1 MRICRDN
8 PTSFLQFRDTFLCR
22 SGHLLNFSGKQPL
35 ILFRKIDLVT
45 SSTIHQKKSKMRNE
59 NFIVREPL
67 LDPKQGVVGYE
78 LTWQD
83 AGSDEVQTNEE
94 DLHALLTFVA
104 DQFSDEQAGWLL
116 GNKLLFLEV
125 SPALLKSEAI
135 KRMPP
140 ASTVLTLK
148 HSDLADPDTLDA
160 VKTLRAEGY
169 GISLRDAELTG
180 PTLPAAL
187 FSAQS
192 SDISHLEVRFSA
204 GDFAA
209 QARHYATLKKSS
221 VRMLGRPV
229 NSWQDYDACAILG
242 LDAFVGKLHLTPR
255 PGKRATGLNPA
266 QQIIVQIMNMVAR
279 NDDLQKI
286 EEMFKRDPGLS
297 YELLRFINSAA
308 FGLKAEV
315 QSLRAALALLGYS
328 ALFQWLSLLMAT
340 ASSSGYSPVLMETAI
355 VRGRFSEL
363 LGQKYLPR
371 GESENLF
378 VAGIFSLLDRLLG
391 VSMEEVLAGIKLS
404 DQVAAALLTRSG
416 VYGSYVALAEA
427 CELNSPLL
435 GPLAGSLKISPMEVN
450 LAHLSALA
458 WAQKLRMQAA

>member
-1 MRICRDN
+1 
-8 PTSFLQFRDTFLCR
+8 
-22 SGHLLNFSGKQPL
+22 
-35 ILFRKIDLVT
+35 
-45 SSTIHQKKSKMRNE
+45 MRNE

-78 LTWQD
+78 LTWQEID
-83 AGSDEVQTNEE
+83 SAAAPTDEE
-94 DLHALLTFVA
+94 DLHALLTFAA
-104 DQFSDEQAGWLL
+104 DQLIDEQGNWLL

-125 SPALLKSEAI
+125 SPALLESEAI
-135 KRMPP
+135 KRMPA

-148 HSDLADPDTLDA
+148 HQDLADPDTLTA
-160 VKTLRAEGY
+160 VQALRAQGY
-169 GISLRDAELTG
+169 GISLRDAELEAA
-180 PTLPAAL
+180 TLPT
-187 FSAQS
+187 
-192 SDISHLEVRFSA
+192 DISHLEVRFSA
-204 GDFAA
+204 GDFAV
-209 QARHYATLKKSS
+209 QARRYAALKKSS
-221 VRMLGRPV
+221 LRMVGRPV
-229 NSWQDYDACAILG
+229 SSWQDYDACAMLG

-286 EEMFKRDPGLS
+286 EEFFKRDPGLS

-328 ALFQWLSLLMAT
+328 ALFQWLSLLLAT
-340 ASSSGYSPVLMETAI
+340 TSSSGYSPVLMETAI
-355 VRGRFSEL
+355 IRGRFSEL

-416 VYGSYVALAEA
+416 TYGSYVALAEA

-458 WAQKLRMQAA
+458 WAQKLRVKAA

>member
-1 MRICRDN
+1 M
-8 PTSFLQFRDTFLCR
+8 S
-22 SGHLLNFSGKQPL
+22 
-35 ILFRKIDLVT
+35 
-45 SSTIHQKKSKMRNE
+45 NE

-78 LTWQD
+78 LTWQEVRGDD
-83 AGSDEVQTNEE
+83 AQPNGE
-94 DLHALLTFVA
+94 DLHGLLTFVA
-104 DQFSDEQAGWLL
+104 DQLSSEQGHWLL

-125 SPALLKSEAI
+125 SPALLNSEAI
-135 KRMPP
+135 KRMPA

-148 HSDLADPDTLDA
+148 HSDLADPDTSAA
-160 VKTLRAEGY
+160 VTALRAQGY
-169 GISLRDAELTG
+169 GISLRDAELAG
-180 PTLPAAL
+180 AVLSSALPT
-187 FSAQS
+187 
-192 SDISHLEVRFSA
+192 DISHLEVRFSA

-209 QARHYATLKKSS
+209 QARRYAALKKSS
-221 VRMLGRPV
+221 LRMVGRPV
-229 NSWQDYDACAILG
+229 SSWQDYDACAMLG

-279 NDDLQKI
+279 NDNLQKI

-315 QSLRAALALLGYS
+315 QSLRGALALLGYE
-328 ALFQWLSLLMAT
+328 ALFQWLSLLLAT

-355 VRGRFSEL
+355 IRGRFSEL

-371 GESENLF
+371 GESESLF

-391 VSMEEVLAGIKLS
+391 VSMEEVLANIKLS
-404 DQVAAALLTRSG
+404 DQVAEALLTRAG
-416 VYGSYVALAEA
+416 PYGQYVALAEA

-435 GPLAGSLKISPMEVN
+435 GPLAGALKISPMEVN

-458 WAQKLRMQAA
+458 WAQKLRVKTA